1 VFLDQRYIHL
11 DSRQTIVKAQK
22 LPLLIAQCQKRKKF
36 KMKKY
41 LILLLFL
48 NPAVVKANQITPSW
62 TNGSMNSTTTSTQQV
77 VETQT
82 INVYGGDYSSWT
94 GHNVTATGD
103 INGGQVTFDITTPG
117 DNFQLEVVNRAAGI
131 IETQVINRSIDTT
144 STTTSLSV
152 FSQ

>member
-1 VFLDQRYIHL
+1 LSDDEQEKG
-11 DSRQTIVKAQK
+11 DN
-22 LPLLIAQCQKRKKF
+22 
-36 KMKKY
+36 MKKY
-41 LILLLFL
+41 LILLLL
-48 NPAVVKANQITPSW
+48 LSPAAKANQITPSW

-117 DNFQLEVVNRAAGI
+117 DNFQLEIVNRAAGI
-131 IETQVINRSIDTT
+131 IETQVINRNIDTT